1 MAISG
6 IPGLGSGM
14 DVRGMVDALIQAES
28 APKTAQ
34 LDRLEK
40 TTTSKVSA
48 LGQFRSALSTFETA
62 LGKLNDSSLFE
73 KRSATSSAADIVSIT
88 ADSKAVAGK
97 YNVQVFN
104 LAQTSK
110 VALAGFD
117 NASDALGTG
126 SLTINVGD
134 ESLNIEVG
142 EGNNSL
148 TGIRDAINAAGKEMG
163 LSATIVNDPSGE
175 GGARLVLSS
184 TESGTD
190 ADISVAVSGA
200 TGELG
205 TLAFAPQSGTEAD
218 FQPTPVDADNPRA
231 ARVIS
236 YSRDANFAIDGINL
250 SSASNTVEDAI
261 EGVTLTLKAAQS
273 QEALENAETVNLGVA
288 VDKAGVK
295 KSITD
300 FVDAYNK
307 MLDSVNA
314 LTNVTPIADGNAD
327 PLAAALVGDAS
338 VRSFMSAMRS
348 ELGSPASGEGIRILA
363 DLGIST
369 QRDGKLAVDNTKL
382 DKALDTN
389 FEQVNAFFTG
399 DQGLMAR
406 LENKVKPYTETGGV
420 LDNRT
425 KALQNTLTGP
435 GGVDDQRESLTA
447 RLTKLESRLLAQFN
461 AMDALVSQMSST
473 SSFLTAQLDSLP
485 GVVKKDT

>member
-1 MAISG
+1 MAITG
-6 IPGLGSGM
+6 IGSGM
-14 DVRGMVDALIQAES
+14 DVNGMVKALLNAEA

-40 TTTSKVSA
+40 ATTSKVSA
-48 LGQFRSALSTFETA
+48 LGQFRSALSTFQDA
-62 LGKLNDSSLFE
+62 LGKLNDGSLFE
-73 KRSATSSAADIVSIT
+73 KRSASSSKPDIVSIT
-88 ADSKAVAGK
+88 ADSKAVAGN

-104 LAQTSK
+104 LAQSSK

-126 SLTINVGD
+126 TLTISVGD
-134 ESLNIEVG
+134 ESLDIEVG

-184 TESGTD
+184 TTSGTD
-190 ADISVAVSGA
+190 NDISVAVTDA

-205 TLAFAPQSGTEAD
+205 ALAFTPPSGSDAD
-218 FQPTPVDADNPRA
+218 FKPTPVDADNPRA
-231 ARVIS
+231 ARVIN

-250 SSASNTVEDAI
+250 SSASNTVKDAI
-261 EGVTLTLKAAQS
+261 EGVTLTLKAPQS
-273 QEALENAETVNLGVA
+273 QEALDNAETVNLDVSQ
-288 VDKAGVK
+288 DKAGVK

-300 FVDAYNK
+300 FIDAYNK

-314 LTNVTPIADGNAD
+314 LTNVTSVGGDDGE
-327 PLAAALVGDAS
+327 PLAAALVGDSS

-348 ELGSPASGEGIRILA
+348 ELGSPAAGEGIRILA

-369 QRDGKLAVDNTKL
+369 QRDGKLGVDSDKL
-382 DKALDTN
+382 DKALGDN
-389 FEQVNAFFTG
+389 FEQVNNFFTG
-399 DQGLMAR
+399 EQGLMAR
-406 LENKVKPYTETGGV
+406 LDNKIKPYTNTGGI
-420 LDNRT
+420 LENRT
-425 KALQNTLTGP
+425 KALQNTLS
-435 GGVDDQRESLTA
+435 GVDDQRESLTL
-447 RLTKLESRLLAQFN
+447 RLGKLESRLFAQFN

-485 GVVKKDT
+485 GFVKKD

>member
-1 MAISG
+1 MAITG
-6 IPGLGSGM
+6 IGSGM
-14 DVRGMVDALIQAES
+14 DVNGMVKALLNAEA

-40 TTTSKVSA
+40 STTSKVSA
-48 LGQFRSALSTFETA
+48 LGQFRSALSTFQDA
-62 LGKLNDSSLFE
+62 LGKLNDASLFE

-88 ADSKAVAGK
+88 ADSKAVAGN

-126 SLTINVGD
+126 TLTINVGD
-134 ESLNIEVG
+134 ESLDIEVG

-184 TESGTD
+184 TASGTD
-190 ADISVAVSGA
+190 NDISVAVADA

-205 TLAFAPQSGTEAD
+205 ALAFTPPSGTDAD
-218 FQPTPVDADNPRA
+218 FQPTPLDADNPRA

-273 QEALENAETVNLGVA
+273 KEALDNAETVNLGVA

-314 LTNVTPIADGNAD
+314 LTNVTPIADGD
-327 PLAAALVGDAS
+327 SEPLAAALVGDSS
-338 VRSFMSAMRS
+338 VRSFMNAMRS
-348 ELGSPASGEGIRILA
+348 ELGSPTSGEGIRILA

-369 QRDGKLAVDNTKL
+369 ERDGKLKLDNDKL
-382 DKALDTN
+382 DKALDSN
-389 FEQVNAFFTG
+389 LEQVNSFFTG
-399 DQGLMAR
+399 EQGLMGR
-406 LENKVKPYTETGGV
+406 LDERVTPFTESGGI

-435 GGVDDQRESLTA
+435 GGVDDQRETLA
-447 RLTKLESRLLAQFN
+447 MRLSKMESRLFAQFN

-485 GVVKKDT
+485 GVVKKDK

>member
-1 MAISG
+1 MAITG
-6 IPGLGSGM
+6 IGSGM
-14 DVRGMVDALIQAES
+14 DVNGMVKALLNAEA

-34 LDRLEK
+34 LERLEK
-40 TTTSKVSA
+40 STTSKVSA
-48 LGQFRSALSTFETA
+48 LGQFRSALSTFQDA
-62 LGKLNDSSLFE
+62 LGKLNDASLFE
-73 KRSATSSAADIVSIT
+73 KRSATSSAAGIVSIT
-88 ADSKAVAGK
+88 ANSKAVAGN

-126 SLTINVGD
+126 TLTINVGD
-134 ESLNIEVG
+134 ESLDIEVG

-184 TESGTD
+184 TASGTD
-190 ADISVAVSGA
+190 NDISVAVADA

-205 TLAFAPQSGTEAD
+205 ALAFTPPSGTDAD

-273 QEALENAETVNLGVA
+273 KEALDNAETVNLGVA

-314 LTNVTPIADGNAD
+314 LTNVTPIADGD
-327 PLAAALVGDAS
+327 SEPLAAALVGDSS
-338 VRSFMSAMRS
+338 VRSFMNAMRS
-348 ELGSPASGEGIRILA
+348 ELGSPTSGEGIRILA

-369 QRDGKLAVDNTKL
+369 ERDGKLKLDNDKL
-382 DKALDTN
+382 DKALDSN
-389 FEQVNAFFTG
+389 LEQVNSFFTG
-399 DQGLMAR
+399 EQGLMGR
-406 LENKVKPYTETGGV
+406 LDERVTPFTESGGI

-435 GGVDDQRESLTA
+435 GGVDDQRETLA
-447 RLTKLESRLLAQFN
+447 MRLSKMESRLFAQFN

-485 GVVKKDT
+485 GVVKKDK

>member
-1 MAISG
+1 MAITG
-6 IPGLGSGM
+6 IGSGM
-14 DVRGMVDALIQAES
+14 DVNGMVKALLNAEA

-40 TTTSKVSA
+40 STTSKVSA
-48 LGQFRSALSTFETA
+48 LGQFRSALSTFQDA
-62 LGKLNDSSLFE
+62 LGKLNDASLFE

-88 ADSKAVAGK
+88 ADSKAVAGN

-126 SLTINVGD
+126 TLTINVGD
-134 ESLNIEVG
+134 ESLDIEVG

-184 TESGTD
+184 TASGTD
-190 ADISVAVSGA
+190 NDISVAVADA

-205 TLAFAPQSGTEAD
+205 ALAFTPPSGTDAD
-218 FQPTPVDADNPRA
+218 FQPTPLDADNPRA

-273 QEALENAETVNLGVA
+273 KEALDNAETVNLGVA

-307 MLDSVNA
+307 MLDSVSA
-314 LTNVTPIADGNAD
+314 LTNVTSVGGDDGE
-327 PLAAALVGDAS
+327 PLAAALVGDSS

-348 ELGSPASGEGIRILA
+348 ELGSPAAGEGIRILA

-369 QRDGKLAVDNTKL
+369 QRDGKLGVDSDKL
-382 DKALDTN
+382 DKALDDN
-389 FEQVNAFFTG
+389 FEQVNSFFTG
-399 DQGLMAR
+399 EQGLMAR
-406 LENKVKPYTETGGV
+406 LDNKIKPYTETGGI
-420 LDNRT
+420 LENRT
-425 KALQNTLTGP
+425 KALQNTLS
-435 GGVDDQRESLTA
+435 GVDDQRESLTL
-447 RLTKLESRLLAQFN
+447 RLGKLESRLFAQFN

-485 GVVKKDT
+485 GVVKKDK

>member
-1 MAISG
+1 MAITG
-6 IPGLGSGM
+6 IGSGM
-14 DVRGMVDALIQAES
+14 DVNGMVKALLNAEA

-40 TTTSKVSA
+40 STTSKVSA
-48 LGQFRSALSTFETA
+48 LGQFRSALSTFQDA
-62 LGKLNDSSLFE
+62 LGKLNDASLFE
-73 KRSATSSAADIVSIT
+73 KRSATSSAAGIVSIT
-88 ADSKAVAGK
+88 ADSKAVAGN

-126 SLTINVGD
+126 TLTINVGD
-134 ESLNIEVG
+134 ESLDIDVG

-184 TESGTD
+184 TASGTD
-190 ADISVAVSGA
+190 NDISVTVSDA

-205 TLAFAPQSGTEAD
+205 ALAFAPPSGTDAD

-273 QEALENAETVNLGVA
+273 QEALDNAETVNLGVA
-288 VDKAGVK
+288 VDQAGVK

-314 LTNVTPIADGNAD
+314 LTNVTPIADGD
-327 PLAAALVGDAS
+327 SEPLTAALVGDSS
-338 VRSFMSAMRS
+338 VRSFMNAMRS

-369 QRDGKLAVDNTKL
+369 ERDGKLKLDNDKL
-382 DKALDTN
+382 DKALDN
-389 FEQVNAFFTG
+389 NLEQVSSFFTG
-399 DQGLMAR
+399 EQGLMGR
-406 LENKVKPYTETGGV
+406 LEERVKPFTESGGI

-435 GGVDDQRESLTA
+435 GGVDDQRETLA
-447 RLTKLESRLLAQFN
+447 MRLSKMETRLFAQFN
-461 AMDALVSQMSST
+461 AMDALISQMNST

-485 GVVKKDT
+485 GVVNQNKK

>member
-1 MAISG
+1 MAITG
-6 IPGLGSGM
+6 IGSGM
-14 DVRGMVDALIQAES
+14 DVNGMVKALLNAEA

-40 TTTSKVSA
+40 STTSKVSA
-48 LGQFRSALSTFETA
+48 LGQFRSALSTFQDA
-62 LGKLNDSSLFE
+62 LGKLNDASLFE
-73 KRSATSSAADIVSIT
+73 KRSATSSAAGIVSIT
-88 ADSKAVAGK
+88 ADSKAVAGN

-134 ESLNIEVG
+134 ESLDIDVG

-184 TESGTD
+184 TASGTD
-190 ADISVAVSGA
+190 NDISVAVSDA

-205 TLAFAPQSGTEAD
+205 ALAFAPPSGTDAD

-273 QEALENAETVNLGVA
+273 QEALDNAETVNLGVA
-288 VDKAGVK
+288 VDQAGVK
-295 KSITD
+295 KSITE

-314 LTNVTPIADGNAD
+314 LTNVTPIADGD
-327 PLAAALVGDAS
+327 SEPLTAALVGDSS
-338 VRSFMSAMRS
+338 VRSFMNAMRS

-369 QRDGKLAVDNTKL
+369 ERDGKLKLDNDKL
-382 DKALDTN
+382 DKALDN
-389 FEQVNAFFTG
+389 NLEQVSSFFTG
-399 DQGLMAR
+399 EQGLMGR
-406 LENKVKPYTETGGV
+406 LEERVKPFTESGGI

-435 GGVDDQRESLTA
+435 GGVDDQRETLA
-447 RLTKLESRLLAQFN
+447 MRLSKMETRLFAQFN
-461 AMDALVSQMSST
+461 AMDALISQMNST

-485 GVVKKDT
+485 GVVNQNKK

>member
-1 MAISG
+1 MAITG
-6 IPGLGSGM
+6 IGSGM
-14 DVRGMVDALIQAES
+14 DVNGMVKALLNAEA

-40 TTTSKVSA
+40 STTSKVSA
-48 LGQFRSALSTFETA
+48 LGQFRSALSTFQDA
-62 LGKLNDSSLFE
+62 LGKLNDASLFE
-73 KRSATSSAADIVSIT
+73 KRSATSSAAGIVSIT
-88 ADSKAVAGK
+88 ADSKAVAGN

-126 SLTINVGD
+126 TLTINVGD
-134 ESLNIEVG
+134 ESLDIDVG

-184 TESGTD
+184 TASGTD
-190 ADISVAVSGA
+190 NDISVTVSDA

-205 TLAFAPQSGTEAD
+205 ALAFAPPSGTDAD

-273 QEALENAETVNLGVA
+273 QEALDNAETVNLGVA
-288 VDKAGVK
+288 VDQAGVK
-295 KSITD
+295 KSITE

-314 LTNVTPIADGNAD
+314 LTNVTPIADGD
-327 PLAAALVGDAS
+327 SEPLTAALVGDSS
-338 VRSFMSAMRS
+338 VRSFMNAMRS

-369 QRDGKLAVDNTKL
+369 ERDGKLKLDNDKL
-382 DKALDTN
+382 DKALDN
-389 FEQVNAFFTG
+389 NLEQVSSFFTG
-399 DQGLMAR
+399 EQGLMGR
-406 LENKVKPYTETGGV
+406 LEERVKPFTESGGI

-435 GGVDDQRESLTA
+435 GGVDDQRETLA
-447 RLTKLESRLLAQFN
+447 MRLSKMETRLFAQFN
-461 AMDALVSQMSST
+461 AMDALISQMNST

-485 GVVKKDT
+485 GVVNQNKK

>member
-1 MAISG
+1 MMAITG
-6 IPGLGSGM
+6 IGSGM
-14 DVRGMVDALIQAES
+14 DVNGMVKALLNAEA

-40 TTTSKVSA
+40 STTSKVSA
-48 LGQFRSALSTFETA
+48 LGQFRSALSTFQDA
-62 LGKLNDSSLFE
+62 LGKLNDASLFE
-73 KRSATSSAADIVSIT
+73 KRSATSSAAGIVSIT
-88 ADSKAVAGK
+88 ADSKAVAGN

-134 ESLNIEVG
+134 ESLDIDVG

-184 TESGTD
+184 TASGTD
-190 ADISVAVSGA
+190 NDISVAVSDA

-205 TLAFAPQSGTEAD
+205 ALAFAPPSGTDAD

-273 QEALENAETVNLGVA
+273 QEALDNAETVNLGVA
-288 VDKAGVK
+288 VDQAGVK
-295 KSITD
+295 KSITE

-314 LTNVTPIADGNAD
+314 LTNVTPIADGD
-327 PLAAALVGDAS
+327 SEPLTAALVGDSS
-338 VRSFMSAMRS
+338 VRSFMNAMRS

-369 QRDGKLAVDNTKL
+369 ERDGKLKLDNDKL
-382 DKALDTN
+382 DKALDN
-389 FEQVNAFFTG
+389 NLEQVSSFFTG
-399 DQGLMAR
+399 EQGLMGR
-406 LENKVKPYTETGGV
+406 LEERVKPFTESGGI

-435 GGVDDQRESLTA
+435 GGVDDQRETLA
-447 RLTKLESRLLAQFN
+447 MRLSKMETRLFAQFN
-461 AMDALVSQMSST
+461 AMDALISQMNST

-485 GVVKKDT
+485 GVVNQNKK